1 MAIDMVKC
9 YLFPIILIKAGHL
22 TLRARRIMNMLE
34 LIHIIHITR
43 LGQDMVVMI
52 HKALH
57 AVQD

>member
-34 LIHIIHITR
+34 LIYI
-43 LGQDMVVMI
+43 
-52 HKALH
+52 
-57 AVQD
+57 VQDRDKTWL